1 MFPSTISRIVGDF
14 PSGPENSQA
23 FLTLRVLWV
32 IKSTVR
38 SGAAASYPIPATNH
52 SRNLTRD
59 SPGDA
64 PAPGPSLKRA
74 FETLLRR
81 VWHRG
86 GGRGKQASKK
96 ERDGERERSAP
107 STSAS
112 SSPIKKGSHRLMMKT
127 GIVGPATAS
136 RSLRRPYYLDA
147 FLLSLLYQMRRRRT
161 RSAGRSVRRHPKSAR
176 DEFPINLGFL
186 RSPKEFL
193 PLAPRSVSLSKPCMI
208 RQGGF
213 DIRGGWGGSK
223 LKRVQSSL
231 AASCADSGPMDGHRL
246 EQLYKFLPA
255 SPSLPLR
262 SPLARR
268 RVWL

>member
-127 GIVGPATAS
+127 GIVGPATAA
-136 RSLRRPYYLDA
+136 RSLRRPDYLDA

-161 RSAGRSVRRHPKSAR
+161 RSACRPVGRSVGPTTSQVSSGRIPNQSWLPSVPKGVSSSR
-176 DEFPINLGFL
+176 SSLG
-186 RSPKEFL
+186 L
-193 PLAPRSVSLSKPCMI
+193 PLEAMH
-208 RQGGF
+208 
-213 DIRGGWGGSK
+213 DTTGW
-223 LKRVQSSL
+223 L
-231 AASCADSGPMDGHRL
+231 
-246 EQLYKFLPA
+246 
-255 SPSLPLR
+255 
-262 SPLARR
+262 
-268 RVWL
+268 

>member
-96 ERDGERERSAP
+96 ERDSEREGGIGSLHLLL
-107 STSAS
+107 SN
-112 SSPIKKGSHRLMMKT
+112 KKGVPSPDDENWNCWARHC
-127 GIVGPATAS
+127 
-136 RSLRRPYYLDA
+136 RSLRRPDYLDA

-161 RSAGRSVRRHPKSAR
+161 RSVGRSDDIPSQ
-176 DEFPINLGFL
+176 LGTNSQSILASFGPQRSFFL
-186 RSPKEFL
+186 SLLARSPS
-193 PLAPRSVSLSKPCMI
+193 RSH
-208 RQGGF
+208 
-213 DIRGGWGGSK
+213 
-223 LKRVQSSL
+223 
-231 AASCADSGPMDGHRL
+231 A
-246 EQLYKFLPA
+246 
-255 SPSLPLR
+255 
-262 SPLARR
+262 
-268 RVWL
+268 

>member
-1 MFPSTISRIVGDF
+1 MLPSTISRIVGDF

-38 SGAAASYPIPATNH
+38 SGAAASHPIPATHH

-107 STSAS
+107 SSHLRLLLS
-112 SSPIKKGSHRLMMKT
+112 NKKGVPSPDDENWNCWARHC
-127 GIVGPATAS
+127 
-136 RSLRRPYYLDA
+136 RSLAPPARLSGCFSPLIVIPNAAAADSVGRPVGRSDDIPSQLGTNSQSILA
-147 FLLSLLYQMRRRRT
+147 SFGPQRSFFLSLL
-161 RSAGRSVRRHPKSAR
+161 A
-176 DEFPINLGFL
+176 
-186 RSPKEFL
+186 RSPS
-193 PLAPRSVSLSKPCMI
+193 RSH
-208 RQGGF
+208 
-213 DIRGGWGGSK
+213 
-223 LKRVQSSL
+223 
-231 AASCADSGPMDGHRL
+231 A
-246 EQLYKFLPA
+246 
-255 SPSLPLR
+255 
-262 SPLARR
+262 
-268 RVWL
+268 

>member
-38 SGAAASYPIPATNH
+38 SGAAASYPIPATHH

-107 STSAS
+107 SSLLRLLLS
-112 SSPIKKGSHRLMMKT
+112 NKKGVPSPDDENWNCWARHC
-127 GIVGPATAS
+127 
-136 RSLRRPYYLDA
+136 RSLRRPDYLDA

-161 RSAGRSVRRHPKSAR
+161 RSTGRSVRRHPKSAR

-213 DIRGGWGGSK
+213 DFEVDGEA
-223 LKRVQSSL
+223 QS
-231 AASCADSGPMDGHRL
+231 
-246 EQLYKFLPA
+246 
-255 SPSLPLR
+255 
-262 SPLARR
+262 
-268 RVWL
+268 

>member
-23 FLTLRVLWV
+23 FLTLRVLRV

-38 SGAAASYPIPATNH
+38 SGAAAGYPIPATNH

-96 ERDGERERSAP
+96 RTRRREGEIGSLHLRLLLSN
-107 STSAS
+107 
-112 SSPIKKGSHRLMMKT
+112 KKGVPSPDDENWNCWARHC
-127 GIVGPATAS
+127 
-136 RSLRRPYYLDA
+136 RSLTPAAR
-147 FLLSLLYQMRRRRT
+147 LSGCFSPLIVIPNAAAADSVGL
-161 RSAGRSVRRHPKSAR
+161 SAGRSVGRSDDIPSQ
-176 DEFPINLGFL
+176 LGTNSQSILASFGPQRSFFL
-186 RSPKEFL
+186 SLLARSPS
-193 PLAPRSVSLSKPCMI
+193 RSH
-208 RQGGF
+208 
-213 DIRGGWGGSK
+213 
-223 LKRVQSSL
+223 
-231 AASCADSGPMDGHRL
+231 A
-246 EQLYKFLPA
+246 
-255 SPSLPLR
+255 
-262 SPLARR
+262 
-268 RVWL
+268 

>member
-23 FLTLRVLWV
+23 FLTLRVLRV

-38 SGAAASYPIPATNH
+38 SGAAAGYPIPATNH

-127 GIVGPATAS
+127 GIVGPATAA
-136 RSLRRPYYLDA
+136 RSAGQIIWMLFSSHCYTKCGGGGLGRPVGRSDDIPSQLGTNSQSILA
-147 FLLSLLYQMRRRRT
+147 SFGPQRSFFLSLL
-161 RSAGRSVRRHPKSAR
+161 A
-176 DEFPINLGFL
+176 
-186 RSPKEFL
+186 RSPS
-193 PLAPRSVSLSKPCMI
+193 RSH
-208 RQGGF
+208 
-213 DIRGGWGGSK
+213 
-223 LKRVQSSL
+223 
-231 AASCADSGPMDGHRL
+231 A
-246 EQLYKFLPA
+246 
-255 SPSLPLR
+255 
-262 SPLARR
+262 
-268 RVWL
+268 